1 MLKTKLKN
9 LMTLRK
15 MKQHVVSEKNS
26 REFRQPLKKKVIENG
41 RKRMKESVK
50 EKDSL
55 KSIFRRRRK
64 RRHNE
69 LQRI

>member
-1 MLKTKLKN
+1 
-9 LMTLRK
+9 
-15 MKQHVVSEKNS
+15 
-26 REFRQPLKKKVIENG
+26 
-41 RKRMKESVK
+41 MKESVK